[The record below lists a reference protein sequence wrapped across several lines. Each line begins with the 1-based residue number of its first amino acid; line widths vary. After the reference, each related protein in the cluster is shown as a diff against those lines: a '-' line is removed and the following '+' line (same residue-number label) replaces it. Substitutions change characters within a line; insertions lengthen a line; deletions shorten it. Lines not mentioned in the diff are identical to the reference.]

1 MYQDRLLVIK
11 FIKKMNKK
19 RVKKP
24 KVHALTEA
32 AIEKRYS
39 RSWSLYNLLKKD
51 NWKKYITSDEGLFYL
66 SNRNG

>member
-11 FIKKMNKK
+11 SIKKINKK
-19 RVKKP
+19 RVKKS

-39 RSWSLYNLLKKD
+39 RSWSLYNLLKD